1 MGSQFPENDYPSRLD
16 SPNNIDP
23 SLTSSGPT
31 VTIPKEKWDGMC
43 SDLRSM
49 NESMSAMRQELQ
61 DLQSVYGPGEKGPRK
76 SEETR
81 SDEGERE
88 GIHTE
93 TRQLG
98 TVHLGSRSVLAYMM
112 GLGRSKST
120 QDAAKVLLEE
130 SILPNLG
137 LDNETAT
144 YPFVDLWSTDS
155 SNQDVNGLLKLLP
168 DDQHCI
174 E

>member
-1 MGSQFPENDYPSRLD
+1 ME
-16 SPNNIDP
+16 
-23 SLTSSGPT
+23 
-31 VTIPKEKWDGMC
+31 E
-43 SDLRSM
+43 DL
-49 NESMSAMRQELQ
+49 NAMRQELQ
-61 DLQSVYGPGEKGPRK
+61 NVYGPEKGGQRN
-76 SEETR
+76 EETR
-81 SDEGERE
+81 SDESERE

-98 TVHLGSRSVLAYMM
+98 TVHLGSKSVLAYMM

-130 SILPNLG
+130 SILPNMG

-155 SNQDVNGLLKLLP
+155 SNQDINGLLKLLP